1 MDDNT
6 SIQFRLRLAQINE
19 AHQAYVVRYG
29 HGRAIPDEHEVQVKA
44 KSEDHA
50 RELAHKKAKQKGH
63 ESIEIYSAKTLQ
75 AHKDKIESDKKEEIG
90 KKEHYTNV
98 TRAYLNARAKDENPL
113 HDDAHV
119 RACKAAAKLHPIN
132 QLGQKTH
139 PYHVHMIVSNNMK
152 SDTDSGNP
160 FTRY

>member
-1 MDDNT
+1 MDDT

-29 HGRAIPDEHEVQVKA
+29 HGRAIPDVHEVQVKA

-50 RELAHKKAKQKGH
+50 RELARKKAIQSGH
-63 ESIEIYSAKTLQ
+63 KSIEIYSAKTLK
-75 AHKDKIESDKKEEIG
+75 AHKDEIESNKNEEIK

-132 QLGQKTH
+132 QLGEKTH
-139 PYHVHMIVSNNMK
+139 PYHVHIIVSNHMK
-152 SDTDSGNP
+152 SGTQPGHSY
-160 FTRY
+160 TRY

>member
-19 AHQAYVVRYG
+19 AHQAYVVRYY
-29 HGRAIPDEHEVQVKA
+29 HGGAIPDEHEVQVKA

-50 RELAHKKAKQKGH
+50 RELAHKKAIQNGH
-63 ESIEIYSAKTLQ
+63 KSIKIYSAKTLK
-75 AHKDKIESDKKEEIG
+75 AHKDEIESDKNQEIK

-98 TRAYLNARAKDENPL
+98 ARAYLNARAKDENPL

-139 PYHVHMIVSNNMK
+139 SYHVHMIVTNNMK
-152 SDTDSGNP
+152 SDTNFGNP